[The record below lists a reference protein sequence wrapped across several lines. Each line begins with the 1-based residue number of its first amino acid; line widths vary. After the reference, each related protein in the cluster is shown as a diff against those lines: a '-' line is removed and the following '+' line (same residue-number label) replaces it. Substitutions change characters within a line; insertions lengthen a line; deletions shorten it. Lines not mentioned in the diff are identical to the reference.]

1 MKKCQR
7 FIVYGKV
14 QGVFFRASTQQ
25 QALVLGLTGYA
36 KNLSNGCVEVEIYG
50 ETVALEKMRGW
61 LDSGSTMARVDKVV
75 EVDTLITEYTHFRTL

>member
-36 KNLSNGCVEVEIYG
+36 KNLSNGCVEVEICG
-50 ETVALEKMRGW
+50 ETFALETMRDW
-61 LDSGSTMARVDKVV
+61 LDSGPVLARVDKVV
-75 EVDTLITEYTHFRTL
+75 EVDTSVTEYTHFRTL